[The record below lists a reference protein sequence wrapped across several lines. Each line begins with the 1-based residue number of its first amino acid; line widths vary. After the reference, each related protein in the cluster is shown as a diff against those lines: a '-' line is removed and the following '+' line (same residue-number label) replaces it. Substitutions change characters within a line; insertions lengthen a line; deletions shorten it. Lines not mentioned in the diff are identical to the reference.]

1 MALTGWANAQ
11 RAVIG
16 SLMLAP
22 ELCAGEIFQ
31 TARPSHFWDAALR
44 HIFEAART
52 LWEQNKPIDP
62 VTVAAA
68 CGSDDYT
75 KLLAACMEAT
85 PTAVNFRA
93 WLDICRSSA
102 RIAALQSE
110 AMKIISADVTE
121 AGALE
126 AYERMGELL
135 RGTEIGEDLS
145 LTELIGDYLDRMRD
159 TTPPDYLSWGME
171 KLDQVLAVSP
181 GKFVILAADSSVGK
195 TALALQFATHIA
207 GTGKRVGFFSIE
219 TDKESLTDRLMAE
232 RQLAGIPLP
241 ATKAKKLT
249 PDDFQRA
256 DEAGMRS
263 DQMQLRVLR
272 KFDTIPAI
280 RARTLARKFD
290 VIFID
295 YVQLIDAP
303 GQERWDVVT
312 GISMSLHR
320 MAQQLGVTVV
330 GLSQITP
337 AAKGA
342 KQAPTKDDLRES
354 RQLKQDADVIMILS
368 PSNDE
373 EDPENTRILDVAKN
387 KDGRCGKIK
396 LRFEPQYMTFTE
408 LITLSGL
415 RSEGQAIKNQRISE
429 GKKKIRQDHTGY
441 AVPQGAAPDAGQSTG
456 EPAKLEE
463 LDDEEE
469 IPF

>member
-22 ELCAGEIFQ
+22 ELTAGELFQ
-31 TARPSHFWDAALR
+31 TARPSHFGDAALR
-44 HIFEAART
+44 HIFEAARG
-52 LWEQNKPIDP
+52 LWEADKPIDP

-68 CGSDDYT
+68 CGTEDYA
-75 KLLAACMEAT
+75 KLIAACMEAT

-93 WLDICRSSA
+93 WLGICRSSA
-102 RIAALQSE
+102 RIAALQGE
-110 AMKIISADVTE
+110 AMKIISSEVTE

-249 PDDFQRA
+249 ADDFQRA
-256 DEAGMRS
+256 GETGMRS

-320 MAQQLGVTVV
+320 MAQQLGVTVI

-337 AAKGA
+337 AAKGQ

-408 LITLSGL
+408 LITLQGL

-429 GKKKIRQDHTGY
+429 GKKQLRKDR
-441 AVPQGAAPDAGQSTG
+441 AEAAAPVAGQDSG
-456 EPAKLEE
+456 EPPKLED

-469 IPF
+469 VPF

>member
-1 MALTGWANAQ
+1 MALTGWTEAQ

-16 SLMLAP
+16 SLMLEP
-22 ELCAGEIFQ
+22 DLWAGEVFQ
-31 TARPSHFWDAALR
+31 AARPSHFGDASLR
-44 HIFEAART
+44 HIFEAARG
-52 LWEQNKPIDP
+52 LWEANKPIDP

-68 CGSDDYT
+68 CGTEDYT
-75 KLLAACMEAT
+75 KLIADCMKAT
-85 PTAVNFRA
+85 PTAVNCRA
-93 WLDICRSSA
+93 WLEICRSSA
-102 RIAALQSE
+102 RIAALQTE
-110 AMKIISADVTE
+110 AIKILGADITE

-135 RGTEIGEDLS
+135 RGTETGEDLS

-159 TTPPDYLSWGME
+159 PTPPDYLSWGME
-171 KLDQVLAVSP
+171 KLDKVLAVSP

-195 TALALQFATHIA
+195 TALALQFAYHIA
-207 GTGKRVGFFSIE
+207 STGKRVGFFSIE

-232 RQLAGIPLP
+232 RQLAGITLP

-256 DEAGMRS
+256 GEAGMKS
-263 DQMQLRVLR
+263 DSVPLRVLR

-337 AAKGA
+337 AAKGTKA
-342 KQAPTKDDLRES
+342 APTKDDLRES

-387 KDGRCGKIK
+387 KDGRCGKVK
-396 LRFEPQYMTFTE
+396 LRFEPTYMTFTE
-408 LITLSGL
+408 LITLQGL
-415 RSEGQAIKNQRISE
+415 RSYSQAIKNQRVSE

-441 AVPQGAAPDAGQSTG
+441 AVPQGAAPDAGQSAG
-456 EPAKLEE
+456 DPAKLEE
-463 LDDEEE
+463 LDDEEA